1 MTNEE
6 LFMTRRLI
14 GCLNVKNV
22 DIVKR
27 SGEADN
33 YLVTADNNPNTAG
46 AELILDLKKP
56 GSKLAAI
63 RKKIDAGEIKALVV
77 LQENLIDDA
86 KFTAEQLG
94 KLDFLLTTYPLANPT
109 ADDSH
114 VVLPGAAFAEKTGS
128 MINVTGRLQRLNK
141 AHQGPGQTLE
151 VWEILRDLVLSIG
164 GGNGI
169 CLVEDVFKEMAGEIK
184 EFAGLTL
191 SKIGDQGVPLL
202 KTDESVPMLERERE
216 RIARGEIVG

>member
-1 MTNEE
+1 M
-6 LFMTRRLI
+6 
-14 GCLNVKNV
+14 
-22 DIVKR
+22 
-27 SGEADN
+27 
-33 YLVTADNNPNTAG
+33 
-46 AELILDLKKP
+46 
-56 GSKLAAI
+56 
-63 RKKIDAGEIKALVV
+63 

-86 KFTAEQLG
+86 GFTAEQLS

-151 VWEILRDLVLSIG
+151 VWEILRDLVLAIG

-169 CLVEDVFKEMAGEIK
+169 YLVEDVFKEMAGEIK
-184 EFAGLTL
+184 EFEGLTL

-202 KTDESVPMLERERE
+202 KTSETIPMLVRERE